1 MSVIPDRKDYK
12 NVDRAAVGDFVAALS
27 KKGYE
32 QVSHIP
38 PTEKSHFERFGL
50 VKNARRVVI
59 VFDVI
64 GVAFIQ
70 IILIH
75 AAFVAEQ
82 TDCLEFVLLDVACP

>member
-50 VKNARRVVI
+50 VKTLGA
-59 VFDVI
+59 
-64 GVAFIQ
+64 
-70 IILIH
+70 L
-75 AAFVAEQ
+75 
-82 TDCLEFVLLDVACP
+82 